1 MLFEAFKI
9 DDSKALA
16 KHYPHPHIYM
26 QIIKGLFSSCAS
38 PRSSAMEEDSRG
50 RAPSTP
56 QLLNLIRGEGEW
68 KVVREA
74 ADGGRSSRTTS
85 SEAEE
90 DTELELKLGLPGVQE
105 EEGPA
110 GPREKMQQEQE
121 SCTALSLGCF
131 PSHSRLAASTA
142 TATGAKRGF
151 LATVG
156 AKAEGKCTKEIKTCS
171 GLLVQKAAISFCF

>member
-1 MLFEAFKI
+1 ML
-9 DDSKALA
+9 SKALA
-16 KHYPHPHIYM
+16 THYRHPHIYM
-26 QIIKGLFSSCAS
+26 QIEGLFSSCAS

-68 KVVREA
+68 KVVMEA

-90 DTELELKLGLPGVQE
+90 DTKLELKLGLPGVQE
-105 EEGPA
+105 EERPA